1 MPGTRNRA
9 GLFLVYFF
17 VCSLRSRSQKL
28 VSATASQASLRSR
41 QFKSGK
47 CNFKSDKSFVRC
59 AQVKFKD
66 GNRNRNRNRN
76 RNPRSSMDSRTSRT
90 TPGRR
95 WIHEHQEQP
104 QVVDGFTNIKCNCL
118 PRTCASTH
126 LLSQR
131 KCPPTS
137 TDLYYPTYRTAQK
150 AWPMC
155 QHQKC
160 FLQECSVFR
169 FSPGSAGAF
178 IYVPFFFFF

>member
-76 RNPRSSMDSRTSRT
+76 RNPRSSMDSRTSSATAFHGLAPPHTCSVNANVHR
-90 TPGRR
+90 P
-95 WIHEHQEQP
+95 
-104 QVVDGFTNIKCNCL
+104 
-118 PRTCASTH
+118 PRTCTTRRTGQHKKRGQCVNTKSVSYKNVPCSAFRQAPLG
-126 LLSQR
+126 LLYMFPS
-131 KCPPTS
+131 S
-137 TDLYYPTYRTAQK
+137 
-150 AWPMC
+150 
-155 QHQKC
+155 
-160 FLQECSVFR
+160 F
-169 FSPGSAGAF
+169 FSN
-178 IYVPFFFFF
+178 I

>member
-95 WIHEHQEQP
+95 WIHEHQVQ
-104 QVVDGFTNIKCNCL
+104 L
-118 PRTCASTH
+118 P
-126 LLSQR
+126 
-131 KCPPTS
+131 S
-137 TDLYYPTYRTAQK
+137 TDLRLHTLAQSTQMSTDLHGLVLPDVPDSTKSVANVSTPKVFPTRMFRVPLFARLRWGFYI
-150 AWPMC
+150 C
-155 QHQKC
+155 SLLLF
-160 FLQECSVFR
+160 FL
-169 FSPGSAGAF
+169 
-178 IYVPFFFFF
+178 IYN